1 MEQGRTYVITLRKGG
16 VGKTTVAMNLAI
28 YLRQVGREVAFLDLD
43 PQRDGFDFFRERA
56 RLRPDL
62 PDIASMSLEEPQKVE
77 SAMRSLVQAGADAVV
92 DCPPLDPP
100 QAIRAQEIG
109 DILVFPFKAGGN
121 NLRAFSRAL
130 SLYQAQVER
139 ERSSQSRRGGPQMF
153 ALLNE
158 FMHGQV
164 NDKLLLKWIQGSGI
178 FQFAG
183 CLGRRIEF
191 KDAIAKRQAVW
202 EYAPGS
208 ASAQEALAVC
218 EALHRSGR

>member
-1 MEQGRTYVITLRKGG
+1 
-16 VGKTTVAMNLAI
+16 
-28 YLRQVGREVAFLDLD
+28 
-43 PQRDGFDFFRERA
+43 
-56 RLRPDL
+56 
-62 PDIASMSLEEPQKVE
+62 
-77 SAMRSLVQAGADAVV
+77 MRSLAEAGADAVV

-100 QAIRAQEIG
+100 QVIRAQEIG

-121 NLRAFSRAL
+121 DLRAFSRAL
-130 SLYQAQVER
+130 SLYQAKVER
-139 ERSSQSRRGGPQMF
+139 ARAARSQRGEPRMI

-158 FMHGQV
+158 FMRGQV
-164 NDKLLLKWIQGSGI
+164 NDKLLLKWIQGAGI
-178 FQFAG
+178 FEFAG

-208 ASAQEALAVC
+208 PSAQEALTVC

>member
-1 MEQGRTYVITLRKGG
+1 M
-16 VGKTTVAMNLAI
+16 
-28 YLRQVGREVAFLDLD
+28 
-43 PQRDGFDFFRERA
+43 
-56 RLRPDL
+56 
-62 PDIASMSLEEPQKVE
+62 
-77 SAMRSLVQAGADAVV
+77 V

-100 QAIRAQEIG
+100 HVARAQEIA

-121 NLRAFSRAL
+121 DLRAFSRAL
-130 SLYQAQVER
+130 SLYQANVER
-139 ERSSQSRRGGPQMF
+139 DRAAGSQRGGPQMF

-158 FMHGQV
+158 FMRGQV
-164 NDKLLLKWIQGSGI
+164 NDKLLLKWVQGSGI

-202 EYAPGS
+202 EYAPDSPG
-208 ASAQEALAVC
+208 AREALAVC